1 LGDGTAI
8 RGTEKVISFLLRL
21 GIAKRGDHPGESL
34 PIGHVSGKLFAAA
47 LGNRNKKLGFAVVV
61 RRAHRRDPAALLEAD
76 KRRVDGALIEK
87 DGVAADLLDAASDA
101 VAVLRA
107 ESGQGLEDH
116 KVKSALEKVEFFC
129 SGGAILCHSC
139 GITTARY
146 QYSCAN
152 ATGNV
157 LPSHR

>member
-1 LGDGTAI
+1 LHCENA
-8 RGTEKVISFLLRL
+8 
-21 GIAKRGDHPGESL
+21 ADHPGESL

-47 LGNRNKKLGFAVVV
+47 LGNRIKLGFAVVV
-61 RRAHRRDPAALLEAD
+61 RRAPFGGDPAALLEAD

-107 ESGQGLEDH
+107 ESGQGLEDLRSR
-116 KVKSALEKVEFFC
+116 VPWRRSSFC
-129 SGGAILCHSC
+129 SAGAILCHSC

-146 QYSCAN
+146 QYSCAKR
-152 ATGNV
+152 
-157 LPSHR
+157 HRKRVAIPQVKTKGGAKKFDEI